1 MRRALITAVVL
12 AVTCTAGLPVSS
24 AATVARVQVSP
35 GTADPDYATNVTV
48 SGTGFQS
55 VKGGF
60 GGIYV
65 MFGTVDAHWRPS
77 QGGQSGVDYD
87 YVHDAENKNNHG
99 FLKFVSFPGGSTEAE
114 ANGGVISSN
123 GSWQTTLVIPRA
135 TFPAVGRNGAARPVD
150 CHTVQCGVIT
160 IGAHGVVSPDNE
172 TFTPVRFAAP
182 GAAPGGAPAATP
194 TAKQT
199 PTPAVKTTP
208 KPKPTPTRST
218 PSSSPAAAALP
229 ATPPAVTPS
238 PVADTRHNNSSSAGW
253 LAAILV
259 GVAGVTAVAGL
270 ASGGIWLRRRRIT
283 PTDQESS

>member
-12 AVTCTAGLPVSS
+12 AAACTAGLPMSG

-48 SGTGFQS
+48 SGSGFQS

-99 FLKFVSFPGGSTEAE
+99 YLKFVSFPGGSTEAE
-114 ANGGVISSN
+114 ANGGVISPN

-135 TFPAVGRNGAARPVD
+135 TFPAVGRNGAVRQVD

-160 IGAHGVVSPDNE
+160 LERHAEHWRHDPVAGRVVFDELVRVPGLRSDLRALLGADWPEEAERLVVPATATTSITWTRSWPTGRAGSSPIT
-172 TFTPVRFAAP
+172 TFAISATCRVARSC
-182 GAAPGGAPAATP
+182 GAAS
-194 TAKQT
+194 
-199 PTPAVKTTP
+199 
-208 KPKPTPTRST
+208 R
-218 PSSSPAAAALP
+218 
-229 ATPPAVTPS
+229 
-238 PVADTRHNNSSSAGW
+238 
-253 LAAILV
+253 
-259 GVAGVTAVAGL
+259 
-270 ASGGIWLRRRRIT
+270 
-283 PTDQESS
+283 